1 MMGWAGLALAGV
13 AGALLYK
20 NSKKD
25 SGAGLNGLG
34 KLPPISYS
42 PQFFDGDHYG
52 YGFPE
57 KKSLLGAIPAPPAPP
72 SLQEKYQAAINEAL
86 AWNRFYYVSMFDALT
101 LADVALN
108 EYGDPRLWPAIVDAS
123 FPIERSGSE
132 LVLPERKD
140 YYTFGEGAQVRVPP
154 VDLMTDELAVAYRA
168 RAAAYARGDIDTF
181 RRVTVAF

>member
-1 MMGWAGLALAGV
+1 MIGWAGLALAGV

-42 PQFFDGDHYG
+42 PAFLNDLPGLDGA
-52 YGFPE
+52 
-57 KKSLLGAIPAPPAPP
+57 KLGQAPIPAPPAPP
-72 SLQEKYQAAINEAL
+72 SLQEKYQPAINEAL
-86 AWNRFYYVSMFDALT
+86 AWNRFYYVPMFDALT
-101 LADVALN
+101 LADVSLN

-123 FPIERSGSE
+123 FPIEQSGSG

-140 YYTFGEGAQVRVPP
+140 YYTYGEGVQMRVPP
-154 VDLMTDELAVAYRA
+154 VELMTDELAVSYRA
-168 RAAAYARGDIDTF
+168 RAAAYARGDIETF
-181 RRVTVAF
+181 RRVTLVF